1 MYDVFVQ
8 VVSNYRTKGLLLL
21 NWKKSQILLLRVTCT
36 ACKNEDVCFAAAVI
50 SPLPCHNKRED
61 GPLLWTVDFLR
72 KKFCQKKK
80 KKMKW
85 EKIMLMNWQR
95 KAFLSFHNFCLKTIC
110 YLENS
115 KVLSYFLIV
124 GFQFS
129 KIPMYSLDFRVSTL
143 NFLWKWGSEGGPR
156 V

>member
-8 VVSNYRTKGLLLL
+8 VVSNYCTKGLLLF
-21 NWKKSQILLLRVTCT
+21 NSEKKSQILLLRVTCT

-80 KKMKW
+80 KKW
-85 EKIMLMNWQR
+85 NEK
-95 KAFLSFHNFCLKTIC
+95 K
-110 YLENS
+110 
-115 KVLSYFLIV
+115 
-124 GFQFS
+124 
-129 KIPMYSLDFRVSTL
+129 
-143 NFLWKWGSEGGPR
+143 
-156 V
+156 